1 MLDMRNGG
9 DAQGEK
15 PSLVGGAYEALKE
28 AIRNNVFAPG
38 YQGSEQEIA
47 SQLGMSRT
55 PVHEAIIRLQEE
67 GLVRV
72 LPRRGVV
79 VCAISPEDMREIY
92 EVIIALETASAELL
106 AEKPEDERRPI
117 AEELDRVNAQ
127 MQSALAADDL
137 VAWAKA
143 DELFHQLLVE
153 RSGNGRLARMFHTI
167 MDQSHRARML
177 TLRLR
182 PKPSRFSA
190 RAPGYCRCDPP
201 RRCASSP
208 GTSKA
213 ASHVRARSDPSAAG
227 PVRNE
232 TSLVRT
238 ATSGEPGA
246 AGGHSKQPSCS
257 SG

>member
-1 MLDMRNGG
+1 MLDIRTV
-9 DAQGEK
+9 DDTQAQK

-28 AIRNNVFAPG
+28 AVRNNVFPPG

-47 SQLGMSRT
+47 TQLGMSRT

-79 VCAISPEDMREIY
+79 VCPISPEDMREIY

-106 AEKPEDERRPI
+106 AEKAADQRGSA
-117 AEELDRVNAQ
+117 AEELDGVNAQ
-127 MQSALAADDL
+127 MDSALAADDL

-143 DELFHQLLVE
+143 DERFHQLLVE
-153 RSGNGRLARMFHTI
+153 RSGNGRLTRMFHTI

-182 PKPSRFSA
+182 PMPTASVREHRAIVNAIRRGDPQAA
-190 RAPGYCRCDPP
+190 RE
-201 RRCASSP
+201 CA
-208 GTSKA
+208 TRHRA
-213 ASHVRARSDPSAAG
+213 AARDQILPLLASIG
-227 PVRNE
+227 M
-232 TSLVRT
+232 
-238 ATSGEPGA
+238 
-246 AGGHSKQPSCS
+246 KQL
-257 SG
+257 

>member
-9 DAQGEK
+9 EDTQAQK

-28 AIRNNVFAPG
+28 AIRNNDFPPG

-47 SQLGMSRT
+47 SRLGMSRT

-106 AEKPEDERRPI
+106 SEKPANERGPI
-117 AEELDRVNAQ
+117 AEELDGVNAQ
-127 MQSALAADDL
+127 MQSALAADKL
-137 VAWAKA
+137 VDWAKA
-143 DELFHQLLVE
+143 DERFHQLLVE

-182 PKPSRFSA
+182 PRPTASA
-190 RAPGYCRCDPP
+190 REHRAIVEAI
-201 RRCASSP
+201 RRGDAQ
-208 GTSKA
+208 A
-213 ASHVRARSDPSAAG
+213 ARERAKGHRVAARDQIL
-227 PVRNE
+227 P
-232 TSLVRT
+232 LL
-238 ATSGEPGA
+238 GEFGMK
-246 AGGHSKQPSCS
+246 HL
-257 SG
+257 

>member
-1 MLDMRNGG
+1 MLDMRS
-9 DAQGEK
+9 DADDQPQK
-15 PSLVGGAYEALKE
+15 PSLVDGAYDALKE

-47 SQLGMSRT
+47 TQLGISRT

-79 VCAISPEDMREIY
+79 VCAISLDDMREIY

-106 AEKPEDERRPI
+106 AQKEPGERNRI
-117 AEELDRVNAQ
+117 VEELKGVNAE
-127 MQSALAADDL
+127 MQTSLAADNL

-143 DELFHQLLVE
+143 DERFHQLLVE

-182 PKPSRFSA
+182 PKPTASVREHRAIVDAIQRGNLQAA
-190 RAPGYCRCDPP
+190 RERTK
-201 RRCASSP
+201 RHR
-208 GTSKA
+208 
-213 ASHVRARSDPSAAG
+213 VNAREQILPLLSEYG
-227 PVRNE
+227 MRH
-232 TSLVRT
+232 L
-238 ATSGEPGA
+238 
-246 AGGHSKQPSCS
+246 
-257 SG
+257 

>member
-1 MLDMRNGG
+1 MMVSLRSGAG
-9 DAQGEK
+9 ALAVK
-15 PSLVGGAYEALKE
+15 PSLVGGAYGALKE

-92 EVIIALETASAELL
+92 EAIMALEAASAELIAGQPHPMRLQAAAELDAVNVAMEAAL
-106 AEKPEDERRPI
+106 AQDDLTGWARADER
-117 AEELDRVNAQ
+117 
-127 MQSALAADDL
+127 
-137 VAWAKA
+137 
-143 DELFHQLLVE
+143 FHQLLVE
-153 RSGNGRLARMFHTI
+153 RSGNGRLARMFSTI

-182 PKPSRFSA
+182 PKPLLSVEEHRGIA
-190 RAPGYCRCDPP
+190 DAIRLGDPP
-201 RRCASSP
+201 
-208 GTSKA
+208 A
-213 ASHVRARSDPSAAG
+213 ARDRAKGHRVRARDQLLPLLSQLG
-227 PVRNE
+227 MKH
-232 TSLVRT
+232 L
-238 ATSGEPGA
+238 
-246 AGGHSKQPSCS
+246 
-257 SG
+257 